1 LVMINAIGREIPGY
15 IEGCGKPIPFAG
27 VSAIR
32 PEMQRY
38 APAIKLARPGE
49 SKLVPSLDEVF
60 TRIPIRDG
68 MTLSFHHHFRN
79 GDRLV
84 NAVLAT
90 AARHGIRGLNVALS
104 AVFPVH
110 APIVDHV
117 RTGVVRAL
125 DTNYISGPVARG
137 VSAGFFDRPVI
148 LRTHGGRARAIECGQ
163 LKIDVAFIA
172 ASAADD
178 YGNING
184 IGGPA
189 ACGSLGYAFPDA
201 EYADMVVAV
210 TDHLV
215 DYPLVPC
222 SIPQTRVDYVVRVDR
237 VGDPDG
243 IVSGTT
249 RMTSDPVQLKIAETA
264 AEVIQAAGLLKDGF
278 SLQTG
283 AGGASLAAAHFVRRT
298 MERSG
303 VTGSFILGGITGYMV
318 EMLEQGLFRAIMDV
332 QGFDLEAVR
341 SLAANPNHIEVGAGF
356 YANPFNAGC
365 AVNRLDAVVLGAT
378 EIDTFFNVNVVTGSD
393 GIIMGGSGGHSD
405 TAAGAK
411 ITIIVARLVRGRL
424 PIVVDRVLTATTPG
438 QTIDVLVTDHGVAVN
453 PARRDLANRLMSAG
467 LQVTDIHEL
476 KRIAE
481 EITGAR
487 LRPPAGDKI
496 VAAVE
501 YRDGTIID
509 VVRQATGRKT

>member
-1 LVMINAIGREIPGY
+1 MINAIGREIPDYIAGY
-15 IEGCGKPIPFAG
+15 GKVVPFSG
-27 VSAIR
+27 VLSTPR
-32 PEMQRY
+32 PAMRRY
-38 APAIKLARPGE
+38 APRVKLARPEE
-49 SKLVPSLDEVF
+49 SKLVSSLDEVF
-60 TRIPIRDG
+60 GCIPIQDG

-90 AARHGIRGLNVALS
+90 AARRGIKNLNVALS

-110 APIVDHV
+110 APLVDQV
-117 RTGVVRAL
+117 RAGVVRAL
-125 DTNYISGPVARG
+125 DTNYMSGPVAHA
-137 VSAGFFDRPVI
+137 VSAGLFDRPVV

-163 LKIDVAFIA
+163 LMIDVAFVA
-172 ASAADD
+172 ASAADN
-178 YGNING
+178 YGNLNG
-184 IGGPA
+184 VNGPA

-201 EYADMVVAV
+201 EYAAVVVAV

-215 DYPLVPC
+215 DYPLAPY
-222 SIPQTRVDYVVRVDR
+222 SIPQTRVDYVVRMDR
-237 VGDPDG
+237 VGDPAG

-249 RMTSDPVQLKIAETA
+249 RMTNDPAQLKIAETA

-283 AGGASLAAAHFVRRT
+283 AGGASLAAALFIRRM
-298 MERSG
+298 MERAG

-318 EMLEQGLFRAIMDV
+318 EMLEQGLFRTIMDV

-341 SLAANPNHIEVGAGF
+341 SLATNPNHIEVGAGF

-365 AVNRLDAVVLGAT
+365 AVNRLDCVILGAT
-378 EIDTFFNVNVVTGSD
+378 EIDTDLNVNVVTGSD
-393 GIIMGGSGGHSD
+393 GVIMGGSGGHSD

-411 ITIIVARLVRGRL
+411 LTIIVAKLVRGQL

-453 PARRDLANRLMSAG
+453 PARRDLANRLTTAG
-467 LQVTDIHEL
+467 LPVTDIHEL
-476 KRIAE
+476 KRIAA
-481 EITGAR
+481 EIAGTPQQ
-487 LRPPAGDKI
+487 PPAGERI
-496 VAAVE
+496 VAVVE
-501 YRDGTIID
+501 YRDGSIID
-509 VVRQATGRKT
+509 TVRQATERKMK